1 MKVKFLNSSDP
12 YADYYSELLHFSF
25 LSPKNEQAQALTPCK
40 AYLQDA
46 MLGFLNKKE
55 MTAYNP
61 ETNPPLDLDYT
72 RILLVHFKTGKE
84 AFMKRMDNL
93 MDFLHQVEKS
103 LWVKDYE
110 KSRFEIVENYPTK
123 ASEKTPIV
131 VLIGDKRWQVSPPMI
146 SLYSLFARTC
156 LSHKAGDKWHD
167 TIKGIAEEKI
177 KVDYQ
182 SDVTYMKT
190 SLELI
195 NKIVLVGARPFFYKK
210 IERNYPPE
218 ATSNLIHSAG
228 VMAMAE
234 KETRA
239 YCVRWTAPRTNR
251 IAARYCRRYK
261 PDVFKNHYPEGVPLK
276 KIKDEK
282 GKLKKAKKKILV

>member
-1 MKVKFLNSSDP
+1 MSQVKFLNSSDP
-12 YADYYSELLHFSF
+12 YADYYSDLLHFSF
-25 LSPKNEQAQALTPCK
+25 LSPENEQAQDLTPCK

-46 MLGFLNKKE
+46 MLGFLNKRE
-55 MTAYNP
+55 MTTYDP
-61 ETNPPLDLDYT
+61 ESNPPLDLSCT
-72 RILLVHFKTGKE
+72 RILLVHFKNDKE

-93 MDFLHQVEKS
+93 MDFLHQVEAS
-103 LWVKDYE
+103 LGFE
-110 KSRFEIVENYPTK
+110 KSRFEIVENSPSK
-123 ASEKTPIV
+123 VSENTPIV
-131 VLIGDKRWQVSPPMI
+131 ALIGDKRWQISPPMI
-146 SLYSLFARTC
+146 SLYSLFIRTC

-177 KVDYQ
+177 KVDHKP
-182 SDVTYMKT
+182 DVTYMKT

-228 VMAMAE
+228 IMAMAE
-234 KETRA
+234 RETRP

-251 IAARYCRRYK
+251 IAARYCRLYK
-261 PDVFKNHYPEGVPLK
+261 PDIFKNHYPEGVPVK

-282 GKLKKAKKKILV
+282 GKPLKKGKKKIFA

>member
-1 MKVKFLNSSDP
+1 MSNVKFLDSSNP
-12 YADYYSELLHFSF
+12 YSDYYSDLLHFSF
-25 LSPKNEQAQALTPCK
+25 LSPKNEQVQDLTPCK

-46 MLGFLNKKE
+46 MLAFLNKRE
-55 MTAYNP
+55 ITIYDP
-61 ETNPPLDLDYT
+61 EINPPIDLDYT
-72 RILLVHFKTGKE
+72 RILLIHFKDDKE

-93 MDFLHQVEKS
+93 MDFLHQVEAS
-103 LWVKDYE
+103 LGFE
-110 KSRFEIVENYPTK
+110 KSRFEIIENRPNK

-131 VLIGDKRWQVSPPMI
+131 ALIGDKRWQVSPPMI

-156 LSHKAGDKWHD
+156 LSHTAGDKWHD

-177 KVDYQ
+177 VVDYKPD
-182 SDVTYMKT
+182 STYVKA

-210 IERNYPPE
+210 IERNYPAE
-218 ATSNLIHSAG
+218 ATINLIHSAG
-228 VMAMAE
+228 IMAMAE
-234 KETRA
+234 KETRP

-276 KIKDEK
+276 KVKDEK
-282 GKLKKAKKKILV
+282 GKLKKAKKKIFA